1 MIGCNLLK
9 HKLKMK
15 NKSIKK
21 NLQEFILKTLESRT
35 DFITSKD
42 ISEMF
47 NSVTGYKTDASS
59 IRLSVHEIRANKIS
73 PIIASTR
80 GYKIA
85 TTKREIQEHTKRLEE
100 MVFEIMDALAGMAS
114 MAESLKFNFEVKKEK
129 KQQFAIY
136 SPIFEQ
142 ILAEIENGG
151 KILEVL
157 KKYNVSYQK
166 ISKEDKI
173 KMRQIRFKNP
183 IPIQMKREKQNGKQN
198 QINSELVTTAVSKKR
213 GRKKHTINF
222 SDVADKFFEELKKG
236 RTRGELLL
244 EYNIG
249 YQTLTAED
257 KIKIR
262 QIKYPNLVPLQLR
275 RNIQNT

>member
-1 MIGCNLLK
+1 MSGCNLLK

-21 NLQEFILKTLESRT
+21 NLQEFIVKTLESRT

-47 NSVTGYKTDASS
+47 NSVTGYKTDAST
-59 IRLSVHEIRANKIS
+59 IRLSVHNLRANKIS
-73 PIIASTR
+73 PIIASRR

-85 TTKREIQEHTKRLEE
+85 TTKREIQEQTKRLEE

-114 MAESLKFNFEVKKEK
+114 MAESLKFNFEGKKEG

-173 KMRQIRFKNP
+173 KMRQVRFNNP
-183 IPIQMKREKQNGKQN
+183 IPIQMKREKQKGKQN
-198 QINSELVTTAVSKKR
+198 QINSELVTMGVSKKR

-275 RNIQNT
+275 RNAEKS

>member
-1 MIGCNLLK
+1 MSGCNLLK

-21 NLQEFILKTLESRT
+21 NLQEFIVKTLESRT

-47 NSVTGYKTDASS
+47 NSVTGYKTDAST
-59 IRLSVHEIRANKIS
+59 IRLSVHNLRANKIS
-73 PIIASTR
+73 PIIASRR

-85 TTKREIQEHTKRLEE
+85 TTKREIQEQTKRLEE
-100 MVFEIMDALAGMAS
+100 MVFELMDALAGMAS
-114 MAESLKFNFEVKKEK
+114 MAESLKFNFEGKKEG

-173 KMRQIRFKNP
+173 KMRQVRFNNP
-183 IPIQMKREKQNGKQN
+183 IPIQMKREKQKGKQN
-198 QINSELVTTAVSKKR
+198 QINSELVTMGVSKKR

-275 RNIQNT
+275 RNAEKS

>member
-1 MIGCNLLK
+1 MSGCNLLK

-15 NKSIKK
+15 NKSVKK
-21 NLQEFILKTLESRT
+21 NLQEFIVKTLESRT

-47 NSVTGYKTDASS
+47 NSVTGYKADAST
-59 IRLSVHEIRANKIS
+59 IRLSIHDLRANKIS

-100 MVFEIMDALAGMAS
+100 MVFEIMDALAGMTS
-114 MAESLKFNFEVKKEK
+114 MAESLKFNFKGKKEG

-173 KMRQIRFKNP
+173 KMRQVRFKNP
-183 IPIQMKREKQNGKQN
+183 IPIQMKREKQKEKQKE
-198 QINSELVTTAVSKKR
+198 INSELVTTGVSKKR

-249 YQTLTAED
+249 YQTLTADD

>member
-1 MIGCNLLK
+1 MSGWNLLK
-9 HKLKMK
+9 PKFKMR

-21 NLQEFILKTLESRT
+21 NLQEFIVKTLESRT

-47 NSVTGYKTDASS
+47 NSVTGYKIDASTIRVS
-59 IRLSVHEIRANKIS
+59 IHNLRANKIS
-73 PIIASTR
+73 PIIASNR

-100 MVFEIMDALAGMAS
+100 MVFEIMDALAGLAS
-114 MAESLKFNFEVKKEK
+114 MAESLKFNFEGKKEG

-183 IPIQMKREKQNGKQN
+183 IPIQMKREKQKGKQKE
-198 QINSELVTTAVSKKR
+198 INSELVTTGVSKKR

-249 YQTLTAED
+249 YQTLTADD

>member
-59 IRLSVHEIRANKIS
+59 IRLAVHEIRANKIS

-85 TTKREIQEHTKRLEE
+85 TTKREIQEQTKRLEE

-249 YQTLTAED
+249 YQTLTADD

>member
-1 MIGCNLLK
+1 
-9 HKLKMK
+9 MK

-21 NLQEFILKTLESRT
+21 NLQEFIVKTLESRT

-47 NSVTGYKTDASS
+47 NSVTGYKTDAST
-59 IRLSVHEIRANKIS
+59 IRLSVHNLRANKIS

-114 MAESLKFNFEVKKEK
+114 MAESLKFNFEGKKEG

-183 IPIQMKREKQNGKQN
+183 IPIQMKREKQKGKQN
-198 QINSELVTTAVSKKR
+198 QINSELVTTGVSKKR

-249 YQTLTAED
+249 YQTLTADD

-275 RNIQNT
+275 RNIQHT

>member
-1 MIGCNLLK
+1 
-9 HKLKMK
+9 MK
-15 NKSIKK
+15 KKSIKK

-73 PIIASTR
+73 PIIASSR

-85 TTKREIQEHTKRLEE
+85 TTKREIQEQTKRLEE

-114 MAESLKFNFEVKKEK
+114 MAESLKFNFEGKKK
-129 KQQFAIY
+129 GKQQFAIY

-198 QINSELVTTAVSKKR
+198 QINSELFTTAVSKKR

-249 YQTLTAED
+249 YQTLTADD

>member
-1 MIGCNLLK
+1 MSGCNLLK

-21 NLQEFILKTLESRT
+21 NLQEFIVKTLESRT

-47 NSVTGYKTDASS
+47 NSVTGYKTDAST
-59 IRLSVHEIRANKIS
+59 IRLSVHNLRANKIS
-73 PIIASTR
+73 PIIASRR

-85 TTKREIQEHTKRLEE
+85 TTKREIQEQTKRLEE

-114 MAESLKFNFEVKKEK
+114 MAESLKFNFEGKKEG

-183 IPIQMKREKQNGKQN
+183 IPIQMKREKQKGKQN
-198 QINSELVTTAVSKKR
+198 QINSELVTMGVSKKR

-275 RNIQNT
+275 RNAEKS

>member
-1 MIGCNLLK
+1 
-9 HKLKMK
+9 MK
-15 NKSIKK
+15 NKSVKK
-21 NLQEFILKTLESRT
+21 NLQEFIVKTLESRT

-47 NSVTGYKTDASS
+47 NSVTGYKTDAST
-59 IRLSVHEIRANKIS
+59 IRLSVHDLRANKIS

-85 TTKREIQEHTKRLEE
+85 TTKREIQEQTKRLEE

-114 MAESLKFNFEVKKEK
+114 MAESLKFNFEGKKEG

-173 KMRQIRFKNP
+173 KMRQVRFKNP
-183 IPIQMKREKQNGKQN
+183 IPIQMKREKQKGKQKE
-198 QINSELVTTAVSKKR
+198 INSELVTTGVSKKR

>member
-1 MIGCNLLK
+1 MSGCNLLK

-21 NLQEFILKTLESRT
+21 KLQEFIVKTLESRT

-47 NSVTGYKTDASS
+47 NSVTGYKTDAST
-59 IRLSVHEIRANKIS
+59 IRLSVHNLRANKIS
-73 PIIASTR
+73 PIIASRR

-85 TTKREIQEHTKRLEE
+85 TTKREIQEQTKRLEE

-114 MAESLKFNFEVKKEK
+114 MAESLKFNFEGKKEG

-173 KMRQIRFKNP
+173 KMRQVRFNNP
-183 IPIQMKREKQNGKQN
+183 IPIQMKREKQKGKQN
-198 QINSELVTTAVSKKR
+198 QINSELVTMGVSKKR

-275 RNIQNT
+275 RNAEKS

>member
-1 MIGCNLLK
+1 MSGWNLSK
-9 HKLKMK
+9 PKFKMK
-15 NKSIKK
+15 NKSVKK
-21 NLQEFILKTLESRT
+21 ELQEYILKTLENRN
-35 DFITSKD
+35 DFTTSKD
-42 ISEMF
+42 LAEMF
-47 NSVTGYKTDASS
+47 NSVTGYKVQSS
-59 IRLSVHEIRANKIS
+59 TIRNAVHELRSKEIA
-73 PIIASTR
+73 PIIAKR
-80 GYKIA
+80 NGYKIA
-85 TTKREIQEHTKRLEE
+85 TSKREIQEQAKKMEE
-100 MVFEIMDALAGMAS
+100 MIFEIMDALTGMTR
-114 MAESLKFNFEVKKEK
+114 MAENLKFNFGVGNKRKSK
-129 KQQFAIY
+129 FTIY

-142 ILAEIENGG
+142 ILEEIENGG

-157 KKYNVSYQK
+157 KKNNVSYQK

-183 IPIQMKREKQNGKQN
+183 IPIQMKREKQKGKQKE
-198 QINSELVTTAVSKKR
+198 INSELVTTGVSKKR
-213 GRKKHTINF
+213 GRKKHTVNF
-222 SDVADKFFEELKKG
+222 SDVADKFFEELTKG

-275 RNIQNT
+275 RNAEKS

>member
-21 NLQEFILKTLESRT
+21 NLQEFIVKTLESRT

-59 IRLSVHEIRANKIS
+59 IRLSVHDLRANKIS

-100 MVFEIMDALAGMAS
+100 MVFEIMDAIAGMAS
-114 MAESLKFNFEVKKEK
+114 MAESLKFNFEGKKEG

-183 IPIQMKREKQNGKQN
+183 IPIQMKREKQKGKQN
-198 QINSELVTTAVSKKR
+198 QINSEFVTTAVSKKR

-249 YQTLTAED
+249 YQTLTADD

-275 RNIQNT
+275 RNIQHT

>member
-1 MIGCNLLK
+1 MR
-9 HKLKMK
+9 

-21 NLQEFILKTLESRT
+21 NLQEFIVKTLESRT

-42 ISEMF
+42 ICEMF
-47 NSVTGYKTDASS
+47 NSVTGYKTDAST
-59 IRLSVHEIRANKIS
+59 IRCSVHNLRANKIS
-73 PIIASTR
+73 PIIASNR

-100 MVFEIMDALAGMAS
+100 MVFEMMDALSGMVS
-114 MAESLKFNFEVKKEK
+114 MAESLKFNFEGKKEG
-129 KQQFAIY
+129 KQKFAIY

-173 KMRQIRFKNP
+173 KMRQVRFKNP
-183 IPIQMKREKQNGKQN
+183 IPIQMKREKQKGKQN
-198 QINSELVTTAVSKKR
+198 QINSELVTTGVSKKR

>member
-1 MIGCNLLK
+1 VDLLK
-9 HKLKMK
+9 HKFKMK

-21 NLQEFILKTLESRT
+21 NLQEFIVKTLESRT

-47 NSVTGYKTDASS
+47 NSVTGYKTDAST
-59 IRLSVHEIRANKIS
+59 IRLSVHNLRANKIS
-73 PIIASTR
+73 PIIASRR

-85 TTKREIQEHTKRLEE
+85 TTKREIQEQTKRLEE

-114 MAESLKFNFEVKKEK
+114 MAESLKFNFEGKKEG

-183 IPIQMKREKQNGKQN
+183 IPIQMKREKQKGKQN
-198 QINSELVTTAVSKKR
+198 QINSELVTMGVSKKR

-275 RNIQNT
+275 RNAEKS

>member
-1 MIGCNLLK
+1 
-9 HKLKMK
+9 MK

-21 NLQEFILKTLESRT
+21 NLQEFIVKTLESRT

-59 IRLSVHEIRANKIS
+59 IRNSIHELRANKIS
-73 PIIASTR
+73 PIIASRR

-85 TTKREIQEHTKRLEE
+85 TTKREIQEQTKRLEE

-114 MAESLKFNFEVKKEK
+114 MAESLKFNFEVKKK
-129 KQQFAIY
+129 GKQQFAIY

-142 ILAEIENGG
+142 ILAEIKNGG

-157 KKYNVSYQK
+157 KNYNVSYQK
-166 ISKEDKI
+166 ISKGDKI
-173 KMRQIRFKNP
+173 KMRQVRFNNP
-183 IPIQMKREKQNGKQN
+183 IPIQMKREKQKKKQN

-275 RNIQNT
+275 RNIQKT

>member
-1 MIGCNLLK
+1 
-9 HKLKMK
+9 MK

-21 NLQEFILKTLESRT
+21 NLQEFIVKTLESRT

-47 NSVTGYKTDASS
+47 NSVTGYKTDAST
-59 IRLSVHEIRANKIS
+59 IRLSVHNLRANKIS
-73 PIIASTR
+73 PIIASRR

-85 TTKREIQEHTKRLEE
+85 TTKREIQEQTKRLEE

-114 MAESLKFNFEVKKEK
+114 MAESLKFNFEGKKEG

-173 KMRQIRFKNP
+173 KMRQVRFNNP
-183 IPIQMKREKQNGKQN
+183 IPIQMKREKQKGKQN
-198 QINSELVTTAVSKKR
+198 QINSDLVTMGVSKKR

-275 RNIQNT
+275 RNAEKS

>member
-1 MIGCNLLK
+1 MSGCNLLK
-9 HKLKMK
+9 HKFKMK

-21 NLQEFILKTLESRT
+21 NLQEFIVKTLESRT

-47 NSVTGYKTDASS
+47 NSVTGYKTDAST
-59 IRLSVHEIRANKIS
+59 IRLSVHNLRANKIS
-73 PIIASTR
+73 PIIASRR

-85 TTKREIQEHTKRLEE
+85 TTKREIQEQTKRLEE

-114 MAESLKFNFEVKKEK
+114 MAESLKFNFEGKKEG

-173 KMRQIRFKNP
+173 KMRQVRFNNP
-183 IPIQMKREKQNGKQN
+183 IPIQMKREKQKGKQN
-198 QINSELVTTAVSKKR
+198 QINSELVTMGVSKKR

-275 RNIQNT
+275 RNAEKS

>member
-1 MIGCNLLK
+1 MSGCNLLK
-9 HKLKMK
+9 HKFKMK

-21 NLQEFILKTLESRT
+21 NLQEFIVKTLESRT

-47 NSVTGYKTDASS
+47 NSVTGYKTDAST
-59 IRLSVHEIRANKIS
+59 IRLSVHNLRANKIS
-73 PIIASTR
+73 PIIASRR

-85 TTKREIQEHTKRLEE
+85 TTKREIQEQTKRLEE

-114 MAESLKFNFEVKKEK
+114 MAESLKFNFEGKKEG

-183 IPIQMKREKQNGKQN
+183 IPIQMKREKQKGKQN
-198 QINSELVTTAVSKKR
+198 QINSELVTMGVSKKR

-275 RNIQNT
+275 RNAEKS